1 MFVITA
7 ITGKVGGG
15 VANTL
20 LAAGCGVRAVV
31 RDEAKGAPWKARGCE
46 VAVADLTDAGR
57 LARALEGTE
66 GAFILL
72 PPVFDP
78 RPDFRDVRAA
88 IAIIREAMGQA
99 RPAKAVVL
107 STIGADAAQPNLL
120 NALRYLE
127 QALADVDLPIT
138 FLRAA
143 WFMENAEWDVA
154 SAREQGVV
162 TSYLQ
167 PLDRPVPMVSIHDV
181 GRIAADLLR
190 ETWTGQRIVE
200 LEAAER
206 TTPNAIAAAFAKAL
220 GKPVRAQIAPRG
232 KWEQAFRAQGMK
244 NPTPRMQMID
254 GFNEGWIDFKTRD
267 TSGPKGRVT
276 IDEAIAA
283 LVATEEKRRV

>member
-20 LAAGCGVRAVV
+20 LAAGCDVRAVV
-31 RDEAKGAPWKARGCE
+31 RDAAKGAPWKARGCE
-46 VAVADLTDAGR
+46 VAVADLADVDR
-57 LARALEGTE
+57 LARALEGAE

-88 IAIIREAMGQA
+88 IAVIREAMGQA

-181 GRIAADLLR
+181 GRVAADLLR
-190 ETWTGQRIVE
+190 ETWTGHRIVE

-220 GKPVRAQIAPRG
+220 GKPVRTQVAPRG
-232 KWEQAFRAQGMK
+232 EWERALRAQGMK

-254 GFNEGWIDFKTRD
+254 GFNEGWIDFKTRGAN
-267 TSGPKGRVT
+267 SPKGRVT

>member
-1 MFVITA
+1 MFAITA
-7 ITGKVGGG
+7 ITGKVGGV
-15 VANTL
+15 VAKTL
-20 LAAGCGVRAVV
+20 LAAGCSVRALV
-31 RDEAKGAPWKARGCE
+31 RDEARGAPWKARGCE
-46 VAVADLTDAGR
+46 VAVADLADATR

-78 RPDFRDVRAA
+78 EPDFRDVKATIAA
-88 IAIIREAMGQA
+88 IREAMGNG
-99 RPAKAVVL
+99 RPRKAVVL

-127 QALADVDLPIT
+127 QALADLDLPIT

-154 SAREQGVV
+154 SARERGII

-167 PLDRPVPMVSIHDV
+167 PLDRPIAMVSIHDV
-181 GRIAADLLR
+181 GRVAADLLR
-190 ETWTGQRIVE
+190 ETWTGHRIVE

-206 TTPNAIAAAFAKAL
+206 ATPNAIAAAFAEAL
-220 GKPVRAQIAPRG
+220 GKPVQAQIAPRSE
-232 KWEQAFRAQGMK
+232 WERAFRAQGMK

-254 GFNEGWIDFKTRD
+254 GFNEGWIDFKTHGANSR
-267 TSGPKGRVT
+267 KGRVT
-276 IDEAIAA
+276 IDEAIAT
-283 LVATEEKRRV
+283 LCRV

>member
-20 LAAGCGVRAVV
+20 LAAGCDVRAVV
-31 RDEAKGAPWKARGCE
+31 RDAAKGAPWKARGCE
-46 VAVADLTDAGR
+46 VAVADLADVDR
-57 LARALEGTE
+57 LARALEGAE

-78 RPDFRDVRAA
+78 EPDFTDARTT
-88 IAIIREAMGQA
+88 IAIIREAVAQA
-99 RPAKAVVL
+99 RPPKAVVL

-120 NALRYLE
+120 NGLRYLE

-181 GRIAADLLR
+181 GRVAAELLR
-190 ETWTGQRIVE
+190 EAWSGQRIVE

-232 KWEQAFRAQGMK
+232 EWEQAFRAQGMK

-254 GFNEGWIDFKTRD
+254 GFNEGWIDFKTH
-267 TSGPKGRVT
+267 GPDGRKGRVT

-283 LVATEEKRRV
+283 LVRN